1 MRKIFSSKILRVVFF
16 SSFCLL
22 CLPLCRVDEVSL
34 LPPDLIQT
42 IINEVSGEIALQ
54 NEIMLAPYERLRTT
68 EEFTTQL
75 WESSYIMKKTKE
87 YGLQQVELHAFPSD
101 DPLWQVEMGE
111 LWMIAPQQKKL
122 ADAKEIAA
130 NVASMSRTTD
140 VEAELIYLEKA
151 SSEKDY
157 EGIDVAGR
165 IILTADNISQV
176 QRIGVLKKGALGVV
190 SYASNTPAQYI
201 DTVGWQW
208 GMRTRGEKQPEKST
222 FGFSI
227 SRRTAE
233 ELKTLLLQGEK
244 VVVHVKVKTAF
255 HPGREE
261 VVSAIIPGTDLK
273 DEEFVLIAHL
283 FEGVNKQGAND
294 NNSGCASILEV
305 GRCIAQL
312 IKDGKIEQPRRTI
325 RFLWVPEIDGTIK
338 YLEKYPEIARRMVS
352 GINMD
357 MVGCDLYKN
366 NSPFHIYRTPYSL
379 PGYINYVAE
388 NILGYTVMTNRM
400 SIDYRPYMTI
410 VAPSGS
416 REHFMCWMD
425 EYDSGSDHIV
435 FNNRQMKV
443 PMVFFCNW
451 PDNFYHS
458 SEDAPKNSDAT
469 QLKRSSFLGTAIT
482 LAVANATTEDAFN
495 IAADSL
501 SRIRSRLALCQKKA
515 YNILGLSDEDNMEQ
529 VYKQA
534 RNLIEQNYMVELEG
548 LASCAALA
556 KDDKNL
562 IGYVDSQKKRIMMER
577 EVSLKEFHEHYELLC
592 EVRKVEPVV
601 PKLTEKEEKLARLV
615 PMVKTEAVWPDIGK
629 AGRGLKINRIYNG
642 AYETFN
648 FIDGKRSILD
658 IAQAMDAEFIDV
670 GGVPLDAVEE
680 FIRALAKAELV
691 EIKSS
696 S

>member
-1 MRKIFSSKILRVVFF
+1 
-16 SSFCLL
+16 
-22 CLPLCRVDEVSL
+22 
-34 LPPDLIQT
+34 
-42 IINEVSGEIALQ
+42 VSGEIALQ
-54 NEIMLAPYERLRTT
+54 NEIMLAPYERLRTK

-75 WESSYIMKKTKE
+75 WESTYIMKKTRE
-87 YGLQQVELHAFPSD
+87 YGLKEVQLHTFPSD
-101 DPLWQVEMGE
+101 DPLWQAEEGE
-111 LWMIAPQQKKL
+111 LWMVEPEQKKL

-130 NVASMSRTTD
+130 HVASMSQSTD
-140 VEAELIYLEKA
+140 VEAELVYLERA
-151 SSEKDY
+151 SRPSDY
-157 EGIDVAGR
+157 EGKDVSGK
-165 IILTADNISQV
+165 IILTADSISSA
-176 QRIGVLKKGALGVV
+176 QRIGVIDKGALGVV
-190 SYASNTPAQYI
+190 SYASYTPLKYV

-208 GMRTRGEKQPEKST
+208 GMGAWDEKKPDKST

-227 SRRTAE
+227 SRRTAN
-233 ELKTLLLQGEK
+233 ELKSLLLRGEK
-244 VVVHVKVKTAF
+244 VKVHVRIKAIE

-283 FEGVNKQGAND
+283 YEGVNKQGGND

-305 GRCIAQL
+305 ARTIAQL

-325 RFLWVPEIDGTIK
+325 RFLWVPEISGTIK
-338 YLEKYPEIARRMVS
+338 YLEKYPEINRRMVS

-379 PGYINYVAE
+379 PSYINYVAE
-388 NILGYTVMTNRM
+388 NILDYTVKTNRM

-416 REHFMCWMD
+416 RQHFMCYMD

-451 PDNFYHS
+451 PDDFYHS
-458 SEDAPKNSDAT
+458 NEDAPKNSDAT

-482 LAVANATTEDAFN
+482 LAVANATTEDAFK

-501 SRIRSRLALCQKKA
+501 SRIRSRLAMCQKKA
-515 YNILGLSDEDNMEQ
+515 YNMLGLSDFDTMTQ

-534 RNLIEQNYMVELEG
+534 RNLIEQNYQVELQG
-548 LASCAALA
+548 LRSCTALA
-556 KDDKNL
+556 KNGERL
-562 IGYVDSQKKRIMMER
+562 VGYIHSIEKRLLR
-577 EVSLKEFHEHYELLC
+577 EKEISLEEFALHYLLLC
-592 EVRKVEPVV
+592 KVREMKPVV
-601 PKLTEKEEKLARLV
+601 PELTAKEEQLAELIPV
-615 PMVKTEAVWPDIGK
+615 IMTDAVWPDFRK
-629 AGRGLKINRIYNG
+629 AGRGLKINGIYNG
-642 AYETFN
+642 AYEAFN

-670 GGVPLDAVEE
+670 GGVSLEAIEE
-680 FIRALAKAELV
+680 FINALAETGLI
-691 EIKSS
+691 EIKPAS
-696 S
+696 